1 MDNVYM
7 FKKLYSSQLSTE
19 PIHGNRV
26 KTTFR
31 TFTSRAGTDVILRRL
46 KWSDL
51 DDLLGLNNELIEEE
65 AMIGGD
71 KPVTRDQQVD
81 HHANM
86 MKDVEKGRS
95 VVVIAEANGKAVGMA
110 NARNRRGRLR
120 HTAGLGVFVRR
131 EHRNRGIG
139 SEMTREIETQARKA
153 GVEVLYLEVYSIS
166 PAIELYKRL
175 GYTEYG
181 RLPGGIK
188 YRGGYVDTV
197 SMYKRIVG

>member
-1 MDNVYM
+1 MDSGEDM
-7 FKKLYSSQLSTE
+7 
-19 PIHGNRV
+19 
-26 KTTFR
+26 FR
-31 TFTSRAGTDVILRRL
+31 TFTSRDGTDVVLRGL

-51 DDLLGLNNELIEEE
+51 DDLLELHNELIEEE

-71 KPVTRDQQVD
+71 KTLTRDQQVD
-81 HHANM
+81 RHADM

-95 VVVIAEANGKAVGMA
+95 VVVIAEANGKVVGMT
-110 NARNRRGRLR
+110 NAKNRGGRLR

-131 EHRNRGIG
+131 EHRDQGIG
-139 SEMTREIETQARKA
+139 SEMMRELETQARRI

-188 YRGGYVDTV
+188 YRGGYVDIV
-197 SMYKRIVG
+197 SMYKRIGG

>member
-1 MDNVYM
+1 M
-7 FKKLYSSQLSTE
+7 
-19 PIHGNRV
+19 

-31 TFTSRAGTDVILRRL
+31 TFTSRAGTDAVLRGL

-51 DDLLGLNNELIEEE
+51 DDLLELHNELIEEE

-71 KPVTRDQQVD
+71 KALTRDQQVD
-81 HHANM
+81 HHAET
-86 MKDVEKGRS
+86 MKDVENGRA

-110 NARNRRGRLR
+110 NARNRGGRLH
-120 HTAGLGVFVRR
+120 HTAGLGFFVRR
-131 EHRNRGIG
+131 AYRGQGIG
-139 SEMTREIETQARKA
+139 SEMMMELETQARKN

-197 SMYKRIVG
+197 SMYKRIGG